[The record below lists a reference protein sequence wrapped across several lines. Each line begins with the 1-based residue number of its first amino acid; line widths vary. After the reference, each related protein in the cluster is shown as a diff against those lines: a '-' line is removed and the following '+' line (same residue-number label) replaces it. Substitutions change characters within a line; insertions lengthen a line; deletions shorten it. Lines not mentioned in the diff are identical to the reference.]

1 MLRVLITGG
10 AGFIGYHLA
19 QALTERGDSVLCFD
33 NFNSYYS
40 TNLKRMREERL
51 RLVGVETLQGELT
64 DLNALLST
72 CEKYAPTHIVHLAAQ
87 AGVRYSLECP
97 QAYVDSNIQGFLNV
111 LECVRKYP
119 QIPLTYA
126 SSSSV
131 YGTNVKTPYSTEDFT
146 DQPAS
151 LYGATKKSNEVMA
164 HAYHHCFG
172 IQVTGLRY
180 FTVYGPWGRPDMA
193 YWRFLESIYA
203 GKPIEVFNQG
213 KLERDFTY
221 IDDIIDGT
229 LAAIDLQS
237 SCEIFNLGGHRPVQ
251 LETFIST
258 LETLSGRKAIKKYVG
273 MQRGDVLKTF
283 ADIDKSHRML
293 NFSPKISL
301 EEGLSCFISWYQ
313 ENILYRT

>member
-1 MLRVLITGG
+1 MFKRVLITGG
-10 AGFIGYHLA
+10 AGFIGYHLS
-19 QALTERGDSVLCFD
+19 QALKKRGDSVLCFD

-40 TNLKRMREERL
+40 TSLKRMREERL
-51 RLVGVETLQGELT
+51 RVLGIETVEGELT
-64 DLNALLST
+64 DLNALLNT
-72 CEKYAPTHIVHLAAQ
+72 CKNYSPTHIVHLAAQ

-97 QAYVDSNIQGFLNV
+97 QAYIDSNIQGFLNV
-111 LECVRKYP
+111 LECVRKNP

-131 YGTNVKTPYSTEDFT
+131 YGTNAKIPYSTEDFT

-172 IQVTGLRY
+172 IKVTGLRY
-180 FTVYGPWGRPDMA
+180 FTVYGSWGRPDMA

-213 KLERDFTY
+213 QLERDFTY
-221 IDDIIDGT
+221 IDDIIEGS

-237 SCEIFNLGGHRPVQ
+237 PCEIFNLGGHYPVQ
-251 LETFIST
+251 LETFISI
-258 LETLSGRKAIKKYVG
+258 LEELSGCKAIKKYVG

-283 ADIDKSHRML
+283 ADIDKSKQML

-301 EEGLSCFISWYQ
+301 EEGLSRFVSWYR
-313 ENILYRT
+313 ENIL